1 MKIGFVRR
9 GFSPSGGAENY
20 LQRLA
25 RGVQTRGHAVE
36 LFTTQEWPAEEW
48 TVGKLTPLRAGS
60 PLAFANEVENAWRAA
75 GCDALMSLERVWRC
89 NIYRAG
95 DGVHRAWL
103 ARRTKL
109 LGPLRRF
116 TTLLN
121 RKHSEILRLEEALFR
136 KQGADRVIANSQM
149 VKNEIIEFYDYPAE
163 RIDLIYTGVP
173 LEIFSHAEVRR
184 LEQRRALNLSEGD
197 VALLFAGSGWER
209 KGLREAIAAC
219 RDLKLRLL
227 VAGRGDERKFKA
239 PNVQFLGVVRDMPAL
254 YAAADIFILPT
265 FYDPFSN
272 ACLEALASG
281 LPVITTRDNGFSEI
295 IEDGV
300 HGSIVDRATNTAA
313 LSDAIKF
320 WCDAAAREKARPEII
335 ARASQF
341 DISKNVEQTL
351 GFTASGRRER
361 WRPYPEK
368 CGRPDRAAR
377 FQKSAARPPANR
389 RARISRRTLPRFAF
403 LRSKPPGQSYRCS

>member
-9 GFSPSGGAENY
+9 GFSSSGGAENY

-25 RGVQTRGHAVE
+25 RGVHEAGHAVE

-48 TVGKLTPLRAGS
+48 TIGKLNLLRAGS
-60 PLAFANEVENAWRAA
+60 PIAFANEVENGWRTAA
-75 GCDALMSLERVWRC
+75 CDSLISLERVWRC

-103 ARRTKL
+103 ARRAKL
-109 LGPLRRF
+109 LGRLRRF

-149 VKNEIIEFYDYPAE
+149 VKNEIVEHYDYPAE
-163 RIDLIYTGVP
+163 RIDLVYTGVP
-173 LEIFSHAEVRR
+173 LETFSRAAERR
-184 LEQRRALNLSEGD
+184 SDQRRALNLDHGD

-219 RDLKLRLL
+219 GDSKLRLF
-227 VAGRGDERKFKA
+227 VAGRGDEQKYQA
-239 PNVQFLGVVRDMPAL
+239 PNVRFLGVVRDMPAL
-254 YAAADIFILPT
+254 YGAADIFILPT

-295 IEDGV
+295 IQDGV
-300 HGSIVDRATNTAA
+300 HGSIVDSATNVAA
-313 LSDAIKF
+313 LSGAIEFWRDATTRKN
-320 WCDAAAREKARPEII
+320 ARPVILE
-335 ARASQF
+335 RASQF
-341 DISKNVEQTL
+341 GISRNVEQTL
-351 GFTASGRRER
+351 GLLLQV
-361 WRPYPEK
+361 
-368 CGRPDRAAR
+368 AA
-377 FQKSAARPPANR
+377 SAASVSGKMRK
-389 RARISRRTLPRFAF
+389 T
-403 LRSKPPGQSYRCS
+403 

>member
-1 MKIGFVRR
+1 V
-9 GFSPSGGAENY
+9 
-20 LQRLA
+20 
-25 RGVQTRGHAVE
+25 
-36 LFTTQEWPAEEW
+36 
-48 TVGKLTPLRAGS
+48 
-60 PLAFANEVENAWRAA
+60 FANEVENAWRAA
-75 GCDALMSLERVWRC
+75 GSDSLMSLERVWRC

-103 ARRTKL
+103 ARRAEL
-109 LGPLRRF
+109 LGPMRRF
-116 TTLLN
+116 MARLN

-149 VKNEIIEFYDYPAE
+149 VKNEIVEFYDYPAE

-173 LEIFSHAEVRR
+173 LKVFSPSDDRR
-184 LEQRRALNLSEGD
+184 FEQRRALNLREDD
-197 VALLFAGSGWER
+197 VALVFAGSGWER

-219 RDLKLRLL
+219 GNLKLRLL

-281 LPVITTRDNGFSEI
+281 LPVITTRDNGFSEV

-300 HGSIVDRATNTAA
+300 HGSIVDHATNTAA
-313 LSDAIKF
+313 LGDAIKF
-320 WCDAAAREKARPEII
+320 WCDATARENARPEIL

-341 DISKNVEQTL
+341 DISKNVDQTL
-351 GFTASGRRER
+351 GLLLQV
-361 WRPYPEK
+361 
-368 CGRPDRAAR
+368 AA
-377 FQKSAARPPANR
+377 SAASVSGKMRK
-389 RARISRRTLPRFAF
+389 T
-403 LRSKPPGQSYRCS
+403 